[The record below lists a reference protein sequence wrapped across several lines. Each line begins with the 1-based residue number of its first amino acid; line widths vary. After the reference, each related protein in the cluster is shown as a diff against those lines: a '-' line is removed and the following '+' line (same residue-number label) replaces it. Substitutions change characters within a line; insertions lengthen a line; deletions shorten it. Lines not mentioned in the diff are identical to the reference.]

1 MQVIF
6 EMGVDTKVTKDSIVK
21 FENSTC
27 LATKNGT
34 HFVITS
40 KYNECNTQIGETS
53 DDIVFSNR
61 VIVDP
66 NTGST
71 VQRLKDTEHVY
82 PVACLLRKENVVVSG
97 QYNYTGIIIIII
109 IIIESPP
116 HLTRFFVIL

>member
-6 EMGVDTKVTKDSIVK
+6 EMGVDTKVTKDSIIK

-27 LATKNGT
+27 VATKNGT
-34 HFVITS
+34 HFTITS
-40 KYNECNTQIGETS
+40 RFNECNTQIGETP

-71 VQRLKDTEHVY
+71 IQRLKDVEHVY
-82 PVACLLRKENVVVSG
+82 PVACLLRKENIVVSG
-97 QYNYTGIIIIII
+97 QYNYTGNVDVMYQI
-109 IIIESPP
+109 
-116 HLTRFFVIL
+116 